1 MPRSSS
7 VEVSSKVRQPRMS
20 FGPAVLL
27 VADDPVTS
35 VPAFHALQ
43 AAGYEVKFIR
53 LGRHNGSAPGKD
65 LIRDPV
71 ELVVIDATRRAREAM
86 TLLERLRTADNSLP
100 VVVIA
105 GGGTDIREEASHL
118 GAEAVVDSPLD
129 PSRLGSLAESMVPVL
144 REFDV
149 DETRGYLFH

>member
-27 VADDPVTS
+27 VADDPVASTS
-35 VPAFHALQ
+35 AFHALQ
-43 AAGYEVKFIR
+43 AAGYEVKFMR
-53 LGRHNGSAPGKD
+53 LGRQTGSARGKD

-71 ELVVIDATRRAREAM
+71 ELVVIDASRRSRDAM
-86 TLLERLRTADNSLP
+86 TLLEGLRAADSTLP

-105 GGGTDIREEASHL
+105 SRASDIREEASYL
-118 GAEAVVDSPLD
+118 GAEAVVELPLD
-129 PSRLGSLAESMVPVL
+129 ASRLRSAAETLVPVL
-144 REFDV
+144 REFEV
-149 DETRGYLFH
+149 DEARGYSFH